1 MSALSTVSNSA
12 GVSYATQL
20 AQSSSVERSL
30 YGLGVAVQSGNLTK
44 AGAVLNALMAANP
57 QFAASSGSSTQ
68 SQDPIN
74 QDFQNLA
81 KAISGNQTDAARNA
95 WTQLRNDLA
104 KQGVTAN
111 SNGSDLAAQAVAKS
125 KATMEQSLVSSLFGG
140 GTGGTSEVATLL
152 GGSGAAS
159 SDPISA
165 LVSNW
170 LTYKSSGG
178 ASVTSPT
185 DQSGSI
191 LNLLA

>member
-1 MSALSTVSNSA
+1 MSTLSTVSNSA

-30 YGLGVAVQSGNLTK
+30 YSLGVAVQRGNLTK
-44 AGAVLNALMAANP
+44 AGSVLNALMAANP

-140 GTGGTSEVATLL
+140 SSNATSQVTTLF
-152 GGSGAAS
+152 GGSTVS

-191 LNLLA
+191 LNFLA